1 MKSYMLTI
9 YFTIIV
15 FSLFGCSKKDNG
27 SLNPINFESD
37 QVLYI
42 NYIRDRSYMGEL
54 TDLCYYVDDK
64 EKIKE
69 ILNCIDNDIVFQ
81 NQVVNEE
88 DFEFATGN
96 NLIKLEIFLE
106 DKTEHKLVY
115 AKDYLSYDGIKY
127 QIYNYN
133 DALNSAWV
141 DILRGYK
148 PIEVES
154 N

>member
-1 MKSYMLTI
+1 MLTI

>member
-1 MKSYMLTI
+1 
-9 YFTIIV
+9 
-15 FSLFGCSKKDNG
+15 
-27 SLNPINFESD
+27 
-37 QVLYI
+37 
-42 NYIRDRSYMGEL
+42 MGEL